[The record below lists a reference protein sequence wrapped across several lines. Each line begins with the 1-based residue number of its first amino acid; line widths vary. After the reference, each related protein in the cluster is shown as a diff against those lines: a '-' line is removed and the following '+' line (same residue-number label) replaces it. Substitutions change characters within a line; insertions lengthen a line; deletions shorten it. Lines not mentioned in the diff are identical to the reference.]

1 MDIVTASVRITGRVQ
16 GVAYRV
22 WLRARARA
30 LGLTGWVR
38 NNPDGSVSAVLQ
50 GEREAVKDMIKEC
63 WAGPGAAVVKDV
75 QSEFTDTSERFDDFR
90 ITG

>member
-1 MDIVTASVRITGRVQ
+1 MDTVTATVRMTGRVQ
-16 GVAYRV
+16 GVACRV

-38 NNPDGSVSAVLQ
+38 NNPDGSVSALLQ
-50 GEREAVKDMIKEC
+50 GDRDAVNDMVREC

-75 QSEFTDTSERFDDFR
+75 QSAFVEGAERFDDFR